1 MERDFLYERPV
12 KHDTETPRECQIRA
26 MYHTFMNEPIPADVY
41 EAVLQSSERN
51 RALVKQSMDTI
62 NSTAG
67 TEMGEMM
74 MKLSMMALAGA
85 IAGSSGINGP
95 KAARRRL
102 DHLGRYFESYVYS
115 QLLGPTE

>member
-1 MERDFLYERPV
+1 MEKDYLYERPI
-12 KHDTETPRECQIRA
+12 KHDTETPRECQVRA
-26 MYHTFMNEPIPADVY
+26 LYHTFMNERIPEDVY

-62 NSTAG
+62 NKTAE
-67 TEMGEMM
+67 TEMGEKL
-74 MKLSMMALAGA
+74 MKISMMSLAGV

-95 KAARRRL
+95 KAAKRRL
-102 DHLGRYFESYVYS
+102 DNLGKYFQSYAYY